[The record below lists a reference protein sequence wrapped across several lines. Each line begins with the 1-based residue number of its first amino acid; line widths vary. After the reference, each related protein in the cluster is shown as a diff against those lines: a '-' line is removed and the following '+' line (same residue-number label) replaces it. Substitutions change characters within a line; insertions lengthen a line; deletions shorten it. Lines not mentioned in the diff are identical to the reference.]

1 MVKRDVD
8 TSHSGLKEGL
18 ETKCQACSGMLKLHV
33 CNLQNIPE
41 TSGKRLLSDSRT
53 QHDAKQLVGFDT
65 LHLKVQTFD
74 VLVDLYLV
82 HPLNRDVDPKY
93 RYFYHSLRGIL
104 VGF

>member
-1 MVKRDVD
+1 MM
-8 TSHSGLKEGL
+8 
-18 ETKCQACSGMLKLHV
+18 Q
-33 CNLQNIPE
+33 
-41 TSGKRLLSDSRT
+41 
-53 QHDAKQLVGFDT
+53 QLVGFDT